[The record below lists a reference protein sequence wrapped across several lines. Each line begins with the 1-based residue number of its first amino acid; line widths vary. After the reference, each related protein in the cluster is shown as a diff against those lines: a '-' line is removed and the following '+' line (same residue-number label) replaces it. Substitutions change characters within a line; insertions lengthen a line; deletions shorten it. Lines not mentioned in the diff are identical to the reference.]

1 MQGYLFD
8 DNSSANAKKE
18 LPGKFRD
25 LNDLYEHSKNCTK
38 CRLAENRNNFVFG
51 EGNPEAQ
58 IVVIG
63 EAPGAEEDAQGR
75 PFVGR
80 SGKLLDKILEAIGFS
95 RKDVF
100 ICNIIKCRPPENR
113 NPNIDEIESCMPWLK
128 TQLLLIKPKILLLLG
143 RVAANTVLD
152 NKQSMGTLRG
162 RILRWNGYDVIVT
175 YHPAAL
181 LRNPNWKRHCWED
194 VKMLRSHYDTMM
206 KKSGFQQTDES
217 R

>member
-1 MQGYLFD
+1 MQGSLFEND
-8 DNSSANAKKE
+8 DSANAQKE
-18 LPGKFRD
+18 SPATFRD
-25 LNDLYEHSKNCTK
+25 LNDLYENSKNCTK
-38 CRLAENRNNFVFG
+38 CRLAETRNNFVFG
-51 EGNPEAQ
+51 EGSPEAQ

-100 ICNIIKCRPPENR
+100 ICNILKCRPPENR
-113 NPNIDEIESCMPWLK
+113 NPNIDEIECCMPWLK
-128 TQLLLIKPKILLLLG
+128 IQLQLIKPKILLLLG
-143 RVAANTVLD
+143 RVAANTVLG
-152 NKQSMGTLRG
+152 NKQSMANLRG
-162 RILRWNGYDVIVT
+162 KILRWSGYDVVVT

-194 VKMLRSHYDTMM
+194 VKMLRNHYD
-206 KKSGFQQTDES
+206 KQTTRHS
-217 R
+217 TAS

>member
-1 MQGYLFD
+1 MQVSLFD
-8 DNSSANAKKE
+8 DDAAANNQNNYHAQ
-18 LPGKFRD
+18 FRD
-25 LNDLYEHSKNCTK
+25 LNDLYEQSKTCTK
-38 CRLAENRNNFVFG
+38 CRLAATRSNFVFG

-80 SGKLLDKILEAIGFS
+80 SGKLLDKILEAVGFS
-95 RKDVF
+95 RKSVF

-128 TQLLLIKPKILLLLG
+128 TQLQLIKPRILLLLG

-162 RILRWNGYDVIVT
+162 KIIRWSGYDVIVT

-194 VKMLRSHYDTMM
+194 VKMLRSHYDKRVT
-206 KKSGFQQTDES
+206 SNQ
-217 R
+217 

>member
-1 MQGYLFD
+1 MQGSLFEND
-8 DNSSANAKKE
+8 DSAKAQKE
-18 LPGKFRD
+18 SPATFRD
-25 LNDLYEHSKNCTK
+25 LNDLYEKSKNCTK
-38 CRLAENRNNFVFG
+38 CRLAETRNNFVFG
-51 EGNPEAQ
+51 EGSPEAQ

-100 ICNIIKCRPPENR
+100 ICNILKCRPPENR
-113 NPNIDEIESCMPWLK
+113 NPNIDEIECCMPWLK
-128 TQLLLIKPKILLLLG
+128 IQLQLIKPKILLLLG
-143 RVAANTVLD
+143 RVAANTVLG
-152 NKQSMGTLRG
+152 NKQSMANLRG
-162 RILRWNGYDVIVT
+162 KILRWSGYDVVVT

-194 VKMLRSHYDTMM
+194 VKMLRNHYD
-206 KKSGFQQTDES
+206 KQTTRHS
-217 R
+217 TAS

>member
-1 MQGYLFD
+1 MQGSLFED
-8 DNSSANAKKE
+8 DSSINAQKE
-18 LPGKFRD
+18 SAALFRD
-25 LNDLYEHSKNCTK
+25 LNDLYEQSKDCTK
-38 CRLAENRNNFVFG
+38 CRLAETRNNFVFG
-51 EGNPEAQ
+51 EGNPKAQ

-95 RKDVF
+95 REDVF

-113 NPNIDEIESCMPWLK
+113 NPNLDEIQSCMPWLK
-128 TQLLLIKPKILLLLG
+128 IQLQLIKPKVLLLLG

-152 NKQSMGTLRG
+152 NKQSMANLRG

-194 VKMLRSHYDTMM
+194 VKMLRSHYDNMC
-206 KKSGFQQTDES
+206 
-217 R
+217 

>member
-1 MQGYLFD
+1 MQGSLFEND
-8 DNSSANAKKE
+8 SSANAQKE
-18 LPGKFRD
+18 PPAKFRD
-25 LNDLYEHSKNCTK
+25 LNDLYEQSKTCTK
-38 CRLAENRNNFVFG
+38 CRLAATRTNFVFG

-58 IVVIG
+58 IAVIG

-95 RKDVF
+95 REDVF

-113 NPNIDEIESCMPWLK
+113 NPLTDEIECCMPWLK
-128 TQLLLIKPKILLLLG
+128 TQLQLIKPKIVLLLG
-143 RVAANTVLD
+143 RVAANTVLN
-152 NKQSMGTLRG
+152 NKQSMGNLREK
-162 RILRWNGYDVIVT
+162 IIRWNGYDVIVT

-194 VKMLRSHYDTMM
+194 VKMLRSHYD
-206 KKSGFQQTDES
+206 KVC
-217 R
+217 

>member
-1 MQGYLFD
+1 MQGSLFED
-8 DNSSANAKKE
+8 DSSINAQKE
-18 LPGKFRD
+18 SAARFRD
-25 LNDLYEHSKNCTK
+25 LNDLYEQSKDCTK
-38 CRLAENRNNFVFG
+38 CRLAETRNNFVFG
-51 EGNPEAQ
+51 EGNPKAQ

-95 RKDVF
+95 REDVF

-113 NPNIDEIESCMPWLK
+113 NPNLDEIQSCMPWLK
-128 TQLLLIKPKILLLLG
+128 IQLQLIKPKILLLLG

-152 NKQSMGTLRG
+152 NKQSMANLRG

-194 VKMLRSHYDTMM
+194 VKMLRSHYDNMC
-206 KKSGFQQTDES
+206 
-217 R
+217 

>member
-1 MQGYLFD
+1 MTQGSLFE

-18 LPGKFRD
+18 LPARFRD
-25 LNDLYEHSKNCTK
+25 LNDLYEHSKDCTK
-38 CRLAENRNNFVFG
+38 CRLAEARNNFVFG

-95 RKDVF
+95 REDVF

-113 NPNIDEIESCMPWLK
+113 NPSIDEIESCMPWLK
-128 TQLLLIKPKILLLLG
+128 TQLHFIKPKILLLLG
-143 RVAANTVLD
+143 RVAANTVLG
-152 NKQSMGTLRG
+152 NKLSMGNLRG

-194 VKMLRSHYDTMM
+194 VKMLRGHYD
-206 KKSGFQQTDES
+206 KVC
-217 R
+217 

>member
-1 MQGYLFD
+1 MR
-8 DNSSANAKKE
+8 K
-18 LPGKFRD
+18 
-25 LNDLYEHSKNCTK
+25 
-38 CRLAENRNNFVFG
+38 NFVFG
-51 EGNPEAQ
+51 EGNPEAA

-63 EAPGAEEDAQGR
+63 EAPGAEEDMQGR

-113 NPNIDEIESCMPWLK
+113 NPHPDEIESCMPWLGM
-128 TQLLLIKPKILLLLG
+128 QLEIIKPKILLLLG
-143 RVAANTVLD
+143 RVAANTILD
-152 NKQSMGTLRG
+152 NRQSMGSLRG
-162 RILRWNGYDVIVT
+162 RIIRWNNYDVIVT

-194 VKMLRSHYDTMM
+194 VKMLRHHFDKTC
-206 KKSGFQQTDES
+206 
-217 R
+217 

>member
-1 MQGYLFD
+1 MQGSLFED
-8 DNSSANAKKE
+8 DSSINAQKE
-18 LPGKFRD
+18 SAARFRD
-25 LNDLYEHSKNCTK
+25 LNDLYEQSKDCTK
-38 CRLAENRNNFVFG
+38 CRLAETRNNFVFG
-51 EGNPEAQ
+51 EGNPKTQ

-95 RKDVF
+95 REDVF

-113 NPNIDEIESCMPWLK
+113 NPNLDEIQSCMPWLK
-128 TQLLLIKPKILLLLG
+128 IQLQLIKPKILLLLG

-152 NKQSMGTLRG
+152 NRQSMANLRG

-194 VKMLRSHYDTMM
+194 VKMLRSHYDNMC
-206 KKSGFQQTDES
+206 
-217 R
+217 

>member
-1 MQGYLFD
+1 MQESLFE

-18 LPGKFRD
+18 PPGTFRD

-38 CRLAENRNNFVFG
+38 CRLAESRNNFVFG
-51 EGNPEAQ
+51 EGNPESQ

-95 RKDVF
+95 REDVF

-113 NPNIDEIESCMPWLK
+113 NPNTDEIESCMPWLK
-128 TQLLLIKPKILLLLG
+128 TQLQLINPKILLLLG
-143 RVAANTVLD
+143 RVAANTVLG
-152 NKQSMGTLRG
+152 NKQSMGSLRG
-162 RILRWNGYDVIVT
+162 RIIRWNGYDVIVT

-194 VKMLRSHYDTMM
+194 VKMLRSHYDTVT
-206 KKSGFQQTDES
+206 KKSDIQENE
-217 R
+217 

>member
-1 MQGYLFD
+1 MQGSLFED
-8 DNSSANAKKE
+8 DSSINAQKE
-18 LPGKFRD
+18 SAALFRD
-25 LNDLYEHSKNCTK
+25 LNDLYEQSKDCTK
-38 CRLAENRNNFVFG
+38 CRLAETRNNFVFG
-51 EGNPEAQ
+51 EGNPKAQ

-95 RKDVF
+95 REDVF

-113 NPNIDEIESCMPWLK
+113 NPNLDEIQSCMPWLK
-128 TQLLLIKPKILLLLG
+128 IQLQLIKPKILLLLG

-152 NKQSMGTLRG
+152 NKQSMANLRG

-194 VKMLRSHYDTMM
+194 VKMLRSHYDNMC
-206 KKSGFQQTDES
+206 
-217 R
+217 

>member
-1 MQGYLFD
+1 MQGSLFEND
-8 DNSSANAKKE
+8 SSASTQKE
-18 LPGKFRD
+18 SPAKFRD
-25 LNDLYEHSKNCTK
+25 LNDLYEQSKNCTR
-38 CRLAENRNNFVFG
+38 CRLAATRTNFVFG

-95 RKDVF
+95 RDDVF

-113 NPNIDEIESCMPWLK
+113 NPLSDEIECCMLWLK
-128 TQLLLIKPKILLLLG
+128 TQLQLIKPKILLLLG

-152 NKQSMGTLRG
+152 NKQSMGNLRG
-162 RILRWNGYDVIVT
+162 KIIRWSGYDVIVT

-194 VKMLRSHYDTMM
+194 VKMLRSHYDTLQ
-206 KKSGFQQTDES
+206 G
-217 R
+217 

>member
-1 MQGYLFD
+1 MQGSLFEND
-8 DNSSANAKKE
+8 SSANAQKE
-18 LPGKFRD
+18 PPANFRD
-25 LNDLYEHSKNCTK
+25 LNDLYEQSKTCTK
-38 CRLAENRNNFVFG
+38 CRLAATRTNFVFG

-58 IVVIG
+58 IVAIG

-95 RKDVF
+95 REDVF

-113 NPNIDEIESCMPWLK
+113 NPLTDEIECCMPWLK
-128 TQLLLIKPKILLLLG
+128 TQLQLIKPKIVLLLG
-143 RVAANTVLD
+143 RVAANTVLN
-152 NKQSMGTLRG
+152 NKQSMGNLRG
-162 RILRWNGYDVIVT
+162 KIIRWNGYDVIVT

-194 VKMLRSHYDTMM
+194 VKMLRNHYD
-206 KKSGFQQTDES
+206 KVC
-217 R
+217 

>member
-1 MQGYLFD
+1 MQGSLFEND
-8 DNSSANAKKE
+8 SSASTQKE
-18 LPGKFRD
+18 SPAKFRD
-25 LNDLYEHSKNCTK
+25 LSDLYEQSKNCTR
-38 CRLAENRNNFVFG
+38 CRLAATRTNFVFG

-63 EAPGAEEDAQGR
+63 EAPGAEEDTQGR

-95 RKDVF
+95 RDDVF

-113 NPNIDEIESCMPWLK
+113 NPLSDEIECCMPWLK
-128 TQLLLIKPKILLLLG
+128 TQLQLIKPKILLLLG

-152 NKQSMGTLRG
+152 NKQSMGNLRG
-162 RILRWNGYDVIVT
+162 KIIRWSGYDVIVT

-194 VKMLRSHYDTMM
+194 VKMLRSHYDTLQ
-206 KKSGFQQTDES
+206 S
-217 R
+217 

>member
-1 MQGYLFD
+1 MQGSLFED
-8 DNSSANAKKE
+8 DSSINAQKE
-18 LPGKFRD
+18 SAARFRD
-25 LNDLYEHSKNCTK
+25 LNDLYEQSKDCTK
-38 CRLAENRNNFVFG
+38 CRLAETRNNFVFG
-51 EGNPEAQ
+51 EGNPKAQ

-95 RKDVF
+95 REDVF

-113 NPNIDEIESCMPWLK
+113 NPNLDEIQSCMPWLK
-128 TQLLLIKPKILLLLG
+128 IQLQLIKPKVLLLLG

-152 NKQSMGTLRG
+152 NKQSMANLRG

-194 VKMLRSHYDTMM
+194 VKMLRSHYDNMC
-206 KKSGFQQTDES
+206 
-217 R
+217 

>member
-1 MQGYLFD
+1 MQGSLFEND
-8 DNSSANAKKE
+8 SSVNAQKE
-18 LPGKFRD
+18 SPAKFRD
-25 LNDLYEHSKNCTK
+25 LNDLYEQSKTCTK
-38 CRLAENRNNFVFG
+38 CRLAATRTNFVFG

-58 IVVIG
+58 IVAIG

-95 RKDVF
+95 REDVF

-113 NPNIDEIESCMPWLK
+113 NPLTDEIECCMPWLK
-128 TQLLLIKPKILLLLG
+128 TQLQLIKPKIVLLLG
-143 RVAANTVLD
+143 RVAANTVLN
-152 NKQSMGTLRG
+152 NKQSMGNLRG
-162 RILRWNGYDVIVT
+162 KIIRWNGYDVIVT

-194 VKMLRSHYDTMM
+194 VKMLRSHYD
-206 KKSGFQQTDES
+206 KVC
-217 R
+217 

>member
-1 MQGYLFD
+1 MQGSLFED
-8 DNSSANAKKE
+8 DSSINAQKE
-18 LPGKFRD
+18 SAALFRD
-25 LNDLYEHSKNCTK
+25 LNDLYEQSKDCTK
-38 CRLAENRNNFVFG
+38 CRLAETRNNFVFG
-51 EGNPEAQ
+51 EGNPKAQ

-95 RKDVF
+95 REDVF

-113 NPNIDEIESCMPWLK
+113 NPNLDEIQSCMPWLK
-128 TQLLLIKPKILLLLG
+128 IQLQLIKPKILLLLG

-152 NKQSMGTLRG
+152 NKQSMANLRG

-194 VKMLRSHYDTMM
+194 VKMLRSHYD
-206 KKSGFQQTDES
+206 SVC
-217 R
+217 